1 MEADDISVHRFARSV
16 LSAVAAVTI
25 TVTVVTLVAEPGAA
39 FAAPS
44 AGPTTAYTVT
54 NGDSLVGIAN
64 SFGIKVSVLLQAND
78 LTLASVIQPGDVLTV
93 PAAAPGASAGAA
105 TNGSGPVVTT
115 AYQVHSGEALA
126 GIARANGVT
135 LGALMKANGLSSTS
149 VIHPGQTIQLPPA
162 TRPIP
167 SVAAPKPTSAPATGI
182 PTPAPVAPAST
193 ATVSTS
199 PGGKVDAVLA
209 YARQQVGVPYR
220 FFAAGPDAFDCSGLV
235 VASYRQVGMN
245 LPHYSGALGK
255 VGVAVDWTTEMIR
268 PGDLVLTASTAT
280 PTVISHVGIAIDD
293 TTWIQAVGVG
303 RTVSIGRMP
312 VDAKI
317 LGVRRVV

>member
-1 MEADDISVHRFARSV
+1 M
-16 LSAVAAVTI
+16 LSAVAAVAI
-25 TVTVVTLVAEPGAA
+25 TVTVVTLVAEPGAV

-93 PAAAPGASAGAA
+93 PAAAPTASPGAA
-105 TNGSGPVVTT
+105 TNGSGPVATT

-149 VIHPGQTIQLPPA
+149 VIHPGQTIQLPPP
-162 TRPIP
+162 TRAIP
-167 SVAAPKPTSAPATGI
+167 ARRVHHECAGDAGI
-182 PTPAPVAPAST
+182 PTPPPSPAT
-193 ATVSTS
+193 HCHRQHARAA
-199 PGGKVDAVLA
+199 KVDAVLA

-235 VASYRQVGMN
+235 VAAYRQVGVN
-245 LPHYSGALGK
+245 LPHYSRALSK
-255 VGVAVDWTTEMIR
+255 VGVAVDWTTEPIR
-268 PGDLVLTASTAT
+268 PGDLVLTASTAS

-293 TTWIQAVGVG
+293 TTWIQAVGAG

-312 VDAKI
+312 VDTKI
-317 LGVRRVV
+317 LAVRRVL

>member
-16 LSAVAAVTI
+16 LSAVAAVT
-25 TVTVVTLVAEPGAA
+25 VTVVTLVAEPEAA

-93 PAAAPGASAGAA
+93 PAAAPTASPGAA
-105 TNGSGPVVTT
+105 TNGSGPVATT
-115 AYQVHSGEALA
+115 AYQVRSGDALA
-126 GIARANGVT
+126 GIAWANGVP

-149 VIHPGQTIQLPPA
+149 VIHPGQTIQLPPP
-162 TRPIP
+162 TRAVP
-167 SVAAPKPTSAPATGI
+167 AASPKPTSAPATGI
-182 PTPAPVAPAST
+182 PTPAPVAPATT

-199 PGGKVDAVLA
+199 PGGKIDAVLA

-268 PGDLVLTASTAT
+268 PGDLVLAASTAT

-293 TTWIQAVGVG
+293 ATWIQAVGAG

-317 LGVRRVV
+317 LTVRRVL